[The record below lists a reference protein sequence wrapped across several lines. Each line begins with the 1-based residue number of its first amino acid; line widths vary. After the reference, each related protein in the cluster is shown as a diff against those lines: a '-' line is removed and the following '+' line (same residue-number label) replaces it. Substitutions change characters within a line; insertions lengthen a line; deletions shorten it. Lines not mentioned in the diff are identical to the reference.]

1 MDNFEQV
8 EEVDEVG
15 ELQDL
20 QGADLEE
27 NNEELVVENVV
38 EPTVGMSFDSPDE
51 MFEYYKTYGL
61 QEGFPVMRRSCR
73 KGDDGSLRYVTFTC
87 GRNGKSKAKATNVLR
102 LQPNQKIGCNAK
114 IGERLDIVSGKWV
127 IGNLILEH
135 NHAVSPSKSRY
146 YRCNRSISP
155 FVKKLLEINEEAGIK
170 MAQSFKSIV
179 VEAGGFE
186 NVSFLERDARNHVDK
201 VRRLRLGEGD
211 AIAIQRYFQKMQTEN
226 DGFYFSIDLDE
237 EGRLKN
243 VFWADPRSRAAYKD
257 FGDVVTFD
265 TTYLTNKY
273 DMPFAPFVGV
283 NHHGQ
288 SILLGCGLISHED
301 TETFTW
307 LFDTWLSCMSGC
319 PPLGIITDQDKAMKR
334 AIQIVFPDTRHR
346 WCLWHILKKVPE
358 KLGRYAEYHAI
369 RVSLLSVVYDLHTP
383 VEFEEA
389 WHDMLDRY
397 DLRNNQWLN
406 DLYVERN
413 HWVPAFVK
421 TTFWAGMSTTQRS
434 ESMNAF
440 FDGYVNSK
448 TTLKQ
453 FVEKYEKAMES
464 KIEKERQADARSFSQ
479 RLPCRTS
486 FAMEKQVEEV
496 YTISKFQEFQ
506 QELVNKIY
514 CEVFSCGGSE
524 YEVIEN
530 DEKSREKTFRVIFE
544 KDEGEIRC
552 VCSMFEYKGIL
563 CKHAIAVLSRN
574 RVQLLPEK
582 YILRRWRKDVRRFYS
597 KVKVSYDARSSS
609 IEHQRYREECT
620 AFYDVAEVASKNEE
634 SHKNIMGWIE
644 KAMKDVSLNVRCDD
658 DDTTIDGGS
667 SSNIQDPVDAE
678 IHDLSSQVATTI
690 PTQESNM
697 AMQPQQAPPQHAFF
711 PPYYQY

>member
-1 MDNFEQV
+1 MFAPGQTPKNTKRRRFVFKFFFCFAVSYLRRFLYFFLFHFFQPFFISFLMDNFEQV

-38 EPTVGMSFDSPDE
+38 APTVGMSFDSPDE

-87 GRNGKSKAKATNVLR
+87 GRNGKSKAKATNVLQ

-114 IGERLDIVSGKWV
+114 IGGRLDIVSGKWV

-146 YRCNRSISP
+146 YRCNRFISP
-155 FVKKLLEINEEAGIK
+155 FVKKQLEINEEAGIK

-179 VEAGGFE
+179 VEAGDFE

-211 AIAIQRYFQKMQTEN
+211 AIAIQ
-226 DGFYFSIDLDE
+226 SIDLDE
-237 EGRLKN
+237 ECRLKN

-307 LFDTWLSCMSGC
+307 LFDTWLSCMSWC
-319 PPLGIITDQDKAMKR
+319 PPLGIITDQDKAMKK
-334 AIQIVFPDTRHR
+334 AIQI
-346 WCLWHILKKVPE
+346 
-358 KLGRYAEYHAI
+358 
-369 RVSLLSVVYDLHTP
+369 
-383 VEFEEA
+383 
-389 WHDMLDRY
+389 
-397 DLRNNQWLN
+397 
-406 DLYVERN
+406 
-413 HWVPAFVK
+413 
-421 TTFWAGMSTTQRS
+421 
-434 ESMNAF
+434 
-440 FDGYVNSK
+440 
-448 TTLKQ
+448 
-453 FVEKYEKAMES
+453 KYEKAMES
-464 KIEKERQADARSFSQ
+464 KIEKEWQADARSFSQ
-479 RLPCRTS
+479 RLPFRTS
-486 FAMEKQVEEV
+486 FAMPYQFCHGKA
-496 YTISKFQEFQ
+496 S
-506 QELVNKIY
+506 
-514 CEVFSCGGSE
+514 
-524 YEVIEN
+524 
-530 DEKSREKTFRVIFE
+530 
-544 KDEGEIRC
+544 EIRC

-582 YILRRWRKDVRRFYS
+582 YILRRWRKDVWRFSS

-644 KAMKDVSLNVRCDD
+644 KAMKDVSLNVRCDG

-667 SSNIQDPVDAE
+667 SSNIQDPVV
-678 IHDLSSQVATTI
+678 SQRKSRPPSQRKQKQFKRPKQKSNNVSINTTI
-690 PTQESNM
+690 ER
-697 AMQPQQAPPQHAFF
+697 AIWLW
-711 PPYYQY
+711 

>member
-1 MDNFEQV
+1 
-8 EEVDEVG
+8 
-15 ELQDL
+15 
-20 QGADLEE
+20 
-27 NNEELVVENVV
+27 
-38 EPTVGMSFDSPDE
+38 
-51 MFEYYKTYGL
+51 
-61 QEGFPVMRRSCR
+61 MRRSCR

-87 GRNGKSKAKATNVLR
+87 GRNGKSKAKSTNVLR

-114 IGERLDIVSGKWV
+114 IGGRLDFVSGKWV

-146 YRCNRSISP
+146 YRCNYTISP
-155 FVKKLLEINEEAGIK
+155 FVKKQLKINEKAGIK

-201 VRRLRLGEGD
+201 VRRLRLRERD
-211 AIAIQRYFQKMQTEN
+211 AIAIQRHFQKMQTEN
-226 DGFYFSIDLDE
+226 DEFFFSINLDE
-237 EGRLKN
+237 EGQLKN
-243 VFWADPRSRAAYKD
+243 VFWADPRSRAAYND

-288 SILLGCGLISHED
+288 SILLGYGLISHED

-307 LFDTWLSCMSGC
+307 LFDTWLSY
-319 PPLGIITDQDKAMKR
+319 K
-334 AIQIVFPDTRHR
+334 
-346 WCLWHILKKVPE
+346 
-358 KLGRYAEYHAI
+358 
-369 RVSLLSVVYDLHTP
+369 YDIS
-383 VEFEEA
+383 
-389 WHDMLDRY
+389 
-397 DLRNNQWLN
+397 NNQWLN
-406 DLYVERN
+406 GLYKERN
-413 HWVPAFVK
+413 RWVPCFVK
-421 TTFWAGMSTTQRS
+421 TTFWAEMSTTQYS

-440 FDGYVNSK
+440 FDGYVNLK
-448 TTLKQ
+448 TLKQ

-464 KIEKERQADARSFSQ
+464 KIEKEWQADARSFSQ

-486 FAMEKQVEEV
+486 FAMEKQIEAV

-506 QELVNKIY
+506 QELMNKIY

-530 DEKSREKTFRVIFE
+530 DEKSREKTFKVIFE
-544 KDEGEIRC
+544 NDDGEIRC
-552 VCSMFEYKGIL
+552 VCSMFGYKGII
-563 CKHAIAVLSRN
+563 CKHAIAVLSCN
-574 RVQLLPEK
+574 HVQLLPEK
-582 YILRRWRKDVRRFYS
+582 YILRRWRKDVRRFYN

-609 IEHQRYREECT
+609 IEHQRYKEECT

-644 KAMKDVSLNVRCDD
+644 KVMKDVSLNVRSDG

-667 SSNIQDPVDAE
+667 SSNIQDPVVIRRKGHPPCQRKQKQFKRPKQKSNNVLINTSVEDAE
-678 IHDLSSQVATTI
+678 THDLSSQVATTI

-697 AMQPQQAPPQHAFF
+697 AMAVDTAVYKNKRPRVGLPKAPVEKRPKNGWAVALVWGAGEVH
-711 PPYYQY
+711 PPNLELGDTL

>member
-38 EPTVGMSFDSPDE
+38 APTVGMSFDSPDE

-87 GRNGKSKAKATNVLR
+87 GRNGKSKAKATNVLQ

-114 IGERLDIVSGKWV
+114 IGGRLDIVSGKWV

-146 YRCNRSISP
+146 YRCNRFISP
-155 FVKKLLEINEEAGIK
+155 FVKKQLEINEEAGIK

-179 VEAGGFE
+179 VEAGDFE

-211 AIAIQRYFQKMQTEN
+211 AIAIQRFFQKMQTEN

-237 EGRLKN
+237 ECRLKN

-307 LFDTWLSCMSGC
+307 LFDTWLSCMSWC
-319 PPLGIITDQDKAMKR
+319 PPLGIITDQDKAMKK
-334 AIQIVFPDTRHR
+334 AIQIVFPDTKHR
-346 WCLWHILKKVPE
+346 WCLWHILKKMPE
-358 KLGRYAEYHAI
+358 KLG
-369 RVSLLSVVYDLHTP
+369 
-383 VEFEEA
+383 
-389 WHDMLDRY
+389 
-397 DLRNNQWLN
+397 
-406 DLYVERN
+406 
-413 HWVPAFVK
+413 
-421 TTFWAGMSTTQRS
+421 S

-464 KIEKERQADARSFSQ
+464 KIEKEWQADARSFSQ
-479 RLPCRTS
+479 RLPFRTS
-486 FAMEKQVEEV
+486 FAMP
-496 YTISKFQEFQ
+496 
-506 QELVNKIY
+506 
-514 CEVFSCGGSE
+514 CGGSE

-582 YILRRWRKDVRRFYS
+582 YILRRWRKDVWRFSS

-644 KAMKDVSLNVRCDD
+644 KAMKDVSLNVRCDG

-697 AMQPQQAPPQHAFF
+697 AMQPQQAPPQHAFS
-711 PPYYQY
+711 PPYYQYWMNYGPAHHVHLQHAPQQNFEEANQGEFSTNEPSM

>member
-1 MDNFEQV
+1 
-8 EEVDEVG
+8 
-15 ELQDL
+15 
-20 QGADLEE
+20 
-27 NNEELVVENVV
+27 
-38 EPTVGMSFDSPDE
+38 
-51 MFEYYKTYGL
+51 
-61 QEGFPVMRRSCR
+61 MRRSCR

-87 GRNGKSKAKATNVLR
+87 GRNGKSKAKSTNVLR

-114 IGERLDIVSGKWV
+114 IGGRLDFVSGKWV

-146 YRCNRSISP
+146 YRCNYTISP
-155 FVKKLLEINEEAGIK
+155 FVKKQLKINEKAGIK

-201 VRRLRLGEGD
+201 VRRLRLRERD
-211 AIAIQRYFQKMQTEN
+211 AIAIQRHFQKMQTEN
-226 DGFYFSIDLDE
+226 DEFFFSINLDE
-237 EGRLKN
+237 EGQLKN
-243 VFWADPRSRAAYKD
+243 VFWADPRSRAAYND

-288 SILLGCGLISHED
+288 SILLGYGLISHED

-319 PPLGIITDQDKAMKR
+319 PPLGIIIDQDKAMKN
-334 AIQIVFPDTRHR
+334 AIQI
-346 WCLWHILKKVPE
+346 VPE

-369 RVSLLSVVYDLHTP
+369 RVSLPSVVYDSHTP
-383 VEFEEA
+383 IEFKEA
-389 WHDMLDRY
+389 WHDMLDKY
-397 DLRNNQWLN
+397 DISNNQWLN
-406 DLYVERN
+406 GLYKERN
-413 HWVPAFVK
+413 RWVPCFVK
-421 TTFWAGMSTTQRS
+421 TTFWAEMSTTQYS

-440 FDGYVNSK
+440 FDGYVNLK
-448 TTLKQ
+448 TLKQ

-464 KIEKERQADARSFSQ
+464 KIEKEWQADARSFSQ

-486 FAMEKQVEEV
+486 FAMEKQIEAV

-506 QELVNKIY
+506 QELMNKIY

-530 DEKSREKTFRVIFE
+530 DEKSREKTFKVIFE
-544 KDEGEIRC
+544 NDDGEIRC
-552 VCSMFEYKGIL
+552 VCSMFGYKGII
-563 CKHAIAVLSRN
+563 CKHAIAVLSCN
-574 RVQLLPEK
+574 HVQLLPEK
-582 YILRRWRKDVRRFYS
+582 YILRRWRKDVRRFYN

-609 IEHQRYREECT
+609 IEHQRYKEECT

-644 KAMKDVSLNVRCDD
+644 KVMKDVSLNVRSDG

-667 SSNIQDPVDAE
+667 SSNIQDPVVIRRKGHPPCQRKQKQFKRPKQKSNNVLINTSVEDAE
-678 IHDLSSQVATTI
+678 THDLSSQVATTI

-697 AMQPQQAPPQHAFF
+697 AMLPLQIPLQHAFF
-711 PPYYQY
+711 PFTISIG